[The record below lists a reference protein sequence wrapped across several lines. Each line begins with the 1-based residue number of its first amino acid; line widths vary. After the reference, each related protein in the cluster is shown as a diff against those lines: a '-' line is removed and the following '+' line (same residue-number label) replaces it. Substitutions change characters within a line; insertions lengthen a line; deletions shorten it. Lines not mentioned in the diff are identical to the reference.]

1 MRTYHVYIMMNKS
14 NSVDYTGITNDLNR
28 RVFEHKTDYNEK
40 SFTSRYNVKKL
51 VYFEEYDDPESA
63 IAREK
68 QIKGLSRE
76 KKFDLGRQVNPN
88 FEDLAKDWF
97 SNKKDKAEH

>member
-1 MRTYHVYIMMNKS
+1 MFVYILMNKT
-14 NSVDYTGITNDLNR
+14 NSVDYTGVTNDLNR
-28 RVFEHKTDYNEK
+28 RVYEHKTSYNEGG
-40 SFTSRYNVKKL
+40 FTSRYNVNKL

-76 KKFDLGRQVNPN
+76 KKLDLIKSMNPN
-88 FEDLAKDWF
+88 FEDLAKDWY
-97 SNKKDKAEH
+97 KIDKAEH